1 MRRAGFSVPFEANAD
16 VPPAFGED
24 GEGIEHDGVLGGF
37 PASLLDPSAAPAG
50 FDGGDGV
57 ASGVGI
63 EANLELWFDAKVFDG
78 GVEDALLRRR

>member
-1 MRRAGFSVPFEANAD
+1 MRRAGFSVPFQANAD

-24 GEGIEHDGVLGGF
+24 GKGIEHDGMLGGF
-37 PASLLDPSAAPAG
+37 PAPLLDPSAAPAR
-50 FDGGDGV
+50 FDRGDGV

-63 EANLELWFDAKVFDG
+63 EANLKLGFDAEVFDG